1 MTEEELHAEAHLNAE
16 HEVREVLHATF
27 YDERLR
33 GCRAAV
39 LIEVLT
45 DEFLQM
51 DNVEEVSAVVVSL
64 LEMIMLRNEQDTPLM
79 DTAGSA

>member
-1 MTEEELHAEAHLNAE
+1 MTEEELHNEAHLNAE
-16 HEVREVLHATF
+16 YEVREVLHATF

>member
-1 MTEEELHAEAHLNAE
+1 MTEEELHNEAHLNAE
-16 HEVREVLHATF
+16 YEVREVLHATF

-39 LIEVLT
+39 LIEVLA
-45 DEFLQM
+45 DEFMQM

>member
-1 MTEEELHAEAHLNAE
+1 MTEEELHNEAHLNAE
-16 HEVREVLHATF
+16 YEVREVLHATF
-27 YDERLR
+27 YDERLHA
-33 GCRAAV
+33 CRAAV

-64 LEMIMLRNEQDTPLM
+64 LEMIMFRNEQDTPLM